1 MSESEGLFDLPDYGY
16 QEELLSLSPVARD
29 IDSDVALPVA
39 RVLPDMP
46 QPHMDRLF
54 DYEIPAKMADVEVG
68 ARVVVDI
75 GSRRVDGFVVERA
88 QSTNYHKLRPIRR
101 VVSRIGVLTPEVL
114 ELCRHVARR
123 QASPVSSAIR
133 LAVPQRHARAE
144 KEFLELPPLAPAALI
159 SHDGA
164 EWDRYIG
171 GSQFTAEF
179 RAGQRPSGIV
189 NLRARDRAHHLL
201 PFLLAAV
208 RQADQGAIVVVPTP
222 AMARTLAAT
231 LSERVGE
238 HVALMVSEDDH
249 ATRYQTFLGVLA
261 GRTRI
266 VVGTRSAVWA
276 PVKDLGLVAIVDDH
290 HSAFA
295 EPRSPYIH
303 AREVLAVRASQ
314 SGASF
319 MAFNYGPSAEL
330 GQMVAQG
337 RARWITPAVS
347 EHRDGVAQILSA
359 NDFRTEG
366 VDLARMPSSV
376 FQVTSAGL
384 DRGPV
389 LFIVPRAGYIPL
401 LACQNCREIAEC
413 SQCAGTLAIPQP
425 DSPPVCTRCSFVVR
439 NFRCLNCGGARIRA
453 VRIGSQRTAQEIGR
467 AFKGESIH
475 VAGVGEARSTLDG
488 SRRIVVST
496 PGVAPIV
503 DGGYAAGIVL
513 DAGYMLRSSRLESEV
528 QFLRTIAHTAAHIR
542 ARSVGGTLLVVGDVS
557 NELISAL
564 HTWDMAGWT
573 DNLLRERS
581 EIGLPPTSVWVE
593 LKGPEHSLRDY
604 LGMLRSV
611 AHERGY
617 DAEGVPVDALFAGGA
632 QDVIPGMAV
641 LGPNPAGDE
650 MVAYLRYSE
659 AERAEKT
666 DVVYAAY
673 RAASAHRLSPG
684 LRIVVDPQL

>member
-1 MSESEGLFDLPDYGY
+1 MSESDGLFDLPDYGF

-54 DYEIPAKMADVEVG
+54 DYEIPAKMAHLEVG
-68 ARVVVDI
+68 ARVVVEI

-88 QSTNYHKLRPIRR
+88 QTTNYPKLRPLRR
-101 VVSRIGVLTPEVL
+101 VVSPIGVLTPEVL
-114 ELCRHVARR
+114 ELCRAVAKR

-144 KEFLELPPLAPAALI
+144 KEFLELPGP
-159 SHDGA
+159 SFGEVVRHSGMQ
-164 EWDRYIG
+164 WDRYIG
-171 GSQFTAEF
+171 GAEFTAEI
-179 RAGQRPSGIV
+179 RAGHRPSGV
-189 NLRARDRAHHLL
+189 VQLRARDRAQHLL
-201 PFLLAAV
+201 PFLLSEI
-208 RQADQGAIVVVPTP
+208 RQTDQGAIIVVPTP
-222 AMARTLAAT
+222 VMARQLAAT
-231 LSERVGE
+231 LSEQVGE
-238 HVALMVSEDDH
+238 YVALMVSEDDH
-249 ATRYQTFLGVLA
+249 PTRYQTFLGVLS

-276 PVKDLGLVAIVDDH
+276 PVKNLGLVAIIDDH
-290 HSAFA
+290 HSAFS

-303 AREVLAVRASQ
+303 AREVLAIRADQ
-314 SGASF
+314 SGCSF
-319 MAFNYGPSAEL
+319 VAFNYGPSAEL
-330 GQMVAQG
+330 GHLVQRG
-337 RARWITPAVS
+337 KARWITPATS

-359 NDFRTEG
+359 NDFRIEG

-376 FQVTSAGL
+376 FRVASAGL
-384 DRGPV
+384 ERGPV

-413 SQCAGTLAIPQP
+413 PECSGGLAIPQP
-425 DSPPVCTRCSFVVR
+425 HSPPACTRCSVTVR
-439 NFRCLNCGGARIRA
+439 DFRCPHCRGTQIRA

-475 VAGVGEARSTLDG
+475 VAGVGEQRSTLDG

-503 DGGYAAGIVL
+503 EGGYTAGVVL

-528 QFLRTIAHTAAHIR
+528 HFLRTIAHTAAHIR

-557 NELISAL
+557 NELISVL

-573 DNLLRERS
+573 DSLLDERAI
-581 EIGLPPTSVWVE
+581 IGLPPTSVWVE
-593 LKGPEHSLRDY
+593 LKGPENSLREY

-617 DAEGVPVDALFAGGA
+617 DTGSDVDALFAGGA

-650 MVAYLRYSE
+650 VVAYLRYAES
-659 AERAEKT
+659 ERAEKT
-666 DVVYAAY
+666 DVVYAAH
-673 RAASAHRLSPG
+673 RTASAHRMAVG